1 MATYLGLFESA
12 VGGADK
18 EVQSRLLAAL
28 LTGLARAQPYL
39 ASDFAAASPG
49 GASPGASPASAK
61 EGAAG
66 KEAAGGAGGASL
78 VSHLDSIF
86 KVVHVGSFSA
96 STQALSILHHLAM
109 TAQAHGKSTDPA
121 PKKTKNPAQAKAG
134 SEGGA
139 KQLAQRFYRTLYG
152 KLGSPDFLSAA
163 KPTLFLNLVFKVGL
177 VLKLELALS

>member
-18 EVQSRLLAAL
+18 EVQGRLLAAL

-49 GASPGASPASAK
+49 GASPGAPPASAK

-109 TAQAHGKSTDPA
+109 TAQA